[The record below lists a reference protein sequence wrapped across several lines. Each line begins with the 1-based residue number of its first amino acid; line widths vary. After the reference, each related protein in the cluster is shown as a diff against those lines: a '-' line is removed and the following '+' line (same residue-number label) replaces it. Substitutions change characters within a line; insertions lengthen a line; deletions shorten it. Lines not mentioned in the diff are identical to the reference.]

1 MRKSLTLRLT
11 LFFGVVSTAVLIAI
25 GYLVGAA
32 VERHF
37 ADEDRME
44 LQAKRDLIAHVLMRF
59 RSVDEL
65 DSLSPRMDDALVG
78 HDSLTIRIAS
88 PEGKPLFV
96 TAGAEFPATVL
107 AARSAGE
114 STDAATL
121 LSWEWNGHLYRG
133 MVTNVPTTIAG
144 VPNAAVALAL
154 KIDHHREFMNA
165 FYKSLWLAIAIGI
178 LVTGLLG
185 WVAARRGIEPVRSM
199 AQVAHNITASRLDD
213 RLALDTLPV
222 ELVDLADAFNAMLSR
237 LEDSFRRLSEFSSD
251 IAHELRTPISNLL
264 TQTQVALSRSRSA
277 DEYRDVLYSNVEEF
291 ERLARMIADMLFLA
305 KADNGLI
312 VPRSETVDLA
322 SEVRDLFDYYDALV
336 EERGVQLEVS
346 GEGSVR
352 GERLMIRRA
361 ISNLLSNAVNHTA
374 RDGRVHVRI
383 DRADNGEIRL
393 AVENRGETI
402 AAEHLPRLFDRFY
415 RVDPARQRLSEGAGL
430 GLAITKSIV
439 AAHRGIVRAFSADGL
454 TRIEILFPSPA
465 TH

>member
-383 DRADNGEIRL
+383 DR
-393 AVENRGETI
+393 RGPASVWRSRNPSWPHI
-402 AAEHLPRLFDRFY
+402 AESCARSRRMDSRASRSCFRRPRPIESQRC
-415 RVDPARQRLSEGAGL
+415 VGGAARSSA
-430 GLAITKSIV
+430 AK
-439 AAHRGIVRAFSADGL
+439 AHRAERGCGCVRRRAWRL
-454 TRIEILFPSPA
+454 
-465 TH
+465 